1 MPRPRP
7 VGDAGAS
14 AGILGDFLHGASAA
28 ADAAAAA
35 AETIPNIVR
44 DVHPYEYRIHTDTHV
59 FPGLDQYASVGVH
72 FNIPVVLASTALVTS
87 AGVLLVSQL
96 WERVWKERVFPDEAA
111 AAEKHPTVL
120 CGVDCSAY
128 PVFSEAKVVRAAA
141 FAERW
146 HHGQFRRSG
155 EPYVTHSIEA
165 AVILAA
171 MLPANVSGRK
181 YVDAIVACILH
192 DVVDDTDCELDDV
205 EAEFGSFVAKLV
217 SDVSTLGKLP
227 QILRRSQRRRS
238 ESVAVEREDGEREVL
253 GMDMAEL
260 ASLRR
265 LSWFQVNGPA
275 VLPHRSL
282 TGCTTCAPFT
292 PSTSS
297 RRDSSR
303 SRRCRCGVTRRAGG
317 MFGAKA
323 EMEDLSFATL
333 DSETFRAVINA
344 RVDEWVL
351 NEVVDADAPDGAWR
365 ADRRCRAP
373 RATNGR
379 TDVPTGEIRGG
390 GRRAR
395 PTASAAAMAAA
406 DCSRRCRARCFSPRI
421 FCQLLSELTPV
432 SFSAREA
439 ARPDGPTG
447 LLERAL
453 VDEAASASSTDVT
466 SQEDRASWC
475 RPRAI
480 CRLSGSERK
489 VGGRRS
495 RRRTRHGG
503 DGGRKTR
510 ARPQRRRRVARAQ
523 PLNEDL
529 EPVRRAADR
538 PDPAAGAPVPA
549 PAVQGRGPRSRKGHP
564 PDPRGLRAHPV
575 RVVFEEF
582 AGHEEGVIRIR
593 FRDPITERSK
603 ADPEYDRFVFV
614 AVADGYPLGID
625 TAGPKPDGALRTPRP
640 SRAIFSERKTFGRAL
655 AVHPHDARGGAGAV
669 HVGPRSTS
677 TPPSPSPSPWRSSPR
692 RRPRRE
698 ATPAPTGAGE

>member
-1 MPRPRP
+1 MRGSLAGHTPVDGSPRDARDAHARHDAPPPSAVVVPRPRP
-7 VGDAGAS
+7 VATPARPRAS
-14 AGILGDFLHGASAA
+14 LGDLLHGASAA

-44 DVHPYEYRIHTDTHV
+44 DVHPTSTIHTDTHV

-265 LSWFQVNGPA
+265 LLWFQVNDPRCFLIKFADRLHNMRTIYALDPVKARFVA
-275 VLPHRSL
+275 VETLQVW
-282 TGCTTCAPFT
+282 CYFAEQ
-292 PSTSS
+292 
-297 RRDSSR
+297 
-303 SRRCRCGVTRRAGG
+303 VG

-351 NEVVDADAPDGAWR
+351 NEVDADARMAAKAKKPPMPPPRRGATSR
-365 ADRRCRAP
+365 ADETSEEERSEEEAS
-373 RATNGR
+373 
-379 TDVPTGEIRGG
+379 
-390 GRRAR
+390 RRA
-395 PTASAAAMAAA
+395 S
-406 DCSRRCRARCFSPRI
+406 
-421 FCQLLSELTPV
+421 L
-432 SFSAREA
+432 
-439 ARPDGPTG
+439 
-447 LLERAL
+447 
-453 VDEAASASSTDVT
+453 
-466 SQEDRASWC
+466 
-475 RPRAI
+475 
-480 CRLSGSERK
+480 
-489 VGGRRS
+489 
-495 RRRTRHGG
+495 
-503 DGGRKTR
+503 
-510 ARPQRRRRVARAQ
+510 
-523 PLNEDL
+523 PL
-529 EPVRRAADR
+529 A
-538 PDPAAGAPVPA
+538 
-549 PAVQGRGPRSRKGHP
+549 
-564 PDPRGLRAHPV
+564 
-575 RVVFEEF
+575 
-582 AGHEEGVIRIR
+582 
-593 FRDPITERSK
+593 
-603 ADPEYDRFVFV
+603 
-614 AVADGYPLGID
+614 
-625 TAGPKPDGALRTPRP
+625 
-640 SRAIFSERKTFGRAL
+640 
-655 AVHPHDARGGAGAV
+655 
-669 HVGPRSTS
+669 
-677 TPPSPSPSPWRSSPR
+677 
-692 RRPRRE
+692 
-698 ATPAPTGAGE
+698 